1 MESFKKNQIERGN
14 DMKGLKETAKKS
26 KTIRQSNISSWLPI
40 YYNFK
45 TETVYTSEGEGRHFV
60 TKLIRENT
68 PEEIKE
74 AIERWKRL

>member
-1 MESFKKNQIERGN
+1 
-14 DMKGLKETAKKS
+14 MKGLKETAKKS
-26 KTIRQSNISSWLPI
+26 KAIRQRDISSWLPI

-45 TETVYTSEGEGRHFV
+45 TDTVYTSEGEGRHFV

-74 AIERWKRL
+74 TIERWKRL